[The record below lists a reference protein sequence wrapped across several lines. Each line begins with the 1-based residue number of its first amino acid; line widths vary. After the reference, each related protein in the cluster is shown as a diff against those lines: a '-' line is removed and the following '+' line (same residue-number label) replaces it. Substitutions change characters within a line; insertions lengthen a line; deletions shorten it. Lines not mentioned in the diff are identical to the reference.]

1 MEKCTFSLFQKSDS
15 QFAFRF
21 FRDGELIGERE
32 LSSKEIQAFIEEVE
46 ASYQQVSP
54 DLAGLGGRLY
64 GWLDGQTERWMSRV
78 MENSPGLAVHI
89 DVSAHQLRHLP
100 WELLRVKDGFLCD
113 NPDVPFTPVRYV
125 NGRSRLNERA
135 NRPLRILFM
144 ACSPEGVEPV
154 LDYEA
159 EEALILQVC
168 SRHPVE
174 LTVEESGS
182 LSGLEEQISSF
193 DPGYFDVLH
202 LTGHASV
209 HEDQPIFLMED
220 DRGFEYSATS
230 GEIAQSFAGAWPRL
244 IFLSGCK
251 TGMAADR
258 GNLPSLCE
266 SLVNAG
272 APAVLGWALPVG
284 DHAANLAAAALYD
297 YLSTGMRVDEAVART
312 RQALLRTGSGSWHLL
327 RLYADTTPLSELVTR
342 LREPGRQRLT
352 VRKADMVF
360 LEAGK
365 VEVCP
370 RELFVGRRRLI
381 QRCLRALRSYQD
393 DPGYAEGVLLHGMGG
408 LGKSSV
414 AVRLCERM
422 SGYLRLVWVGR
433 IDEIEFLR
441 VINDKLENSEARKI
455 LNDGGMPLKMR
466 LQIALRGPLAGA
478 PILFVFDDFEQQN
491 FDLAADNS
499 RIKQDDF
506 LKMP

>member
-1 MEKCTFSLFQKSDS
+1 MARDQ
-15 QFAFRF
+15 F
-21 FRDGELIGERE
+21 FRAEGVHGGVTVSGFALPLLAILIDSPSVPLEDIKGLCRIIRLEVEGDAWKNAHSACFKRAITSLLFGFLEMENLSERE
-32 LSSKEIQAFIEEVE
+32 LSSKEIQAFIKEAE

-89 DVSAHQLRHLP
+89 DVSSHQLRHLP

-113 NPDVPFTPVRYV
+113 SPDVSFTPVRYV
-125 NGRSRLNERA
+125 NGRSRLHEQA

-159 EEALILQVC
+159 EEALILQAC

-193 DPGYFDVLH
+193 DSGYFDVLH

-220 DRGFEYSATS
+220 DRGFECRATS
-230 GEIAQSFAGAWPRL
+230 GGIARSFAGAWPRL

-272 APAVLGWALPVG
+272 APAVLGWALPV
-284 DHAANLAAAALYD
+284 DDRDANLAAAALYD
-297 YLSTGMRVDEAVART
+297 YLSKGMRVDEAVART
-312 RQALLRTGSGSWHLL
+312 RQALLRANYGSWHLL

-342 LREPGRQRLT
+342 LKEPGRERLT

-370 RELFVGRRRLI
+370 PAHSALPPGAQEL
-381 QRCLRALRSYQD
+381 
-393 DPGYAEGVLLHGMGG
+393 
-408 LGKSSV
+408 
-414 AVRLCERM
+414 
-422 SGYLRLVWVGR
+422 SG
-433 IDEIEFLR
+433 
-441 VINDKLENSEARKI
+441 
-455 LNDGGMPLKMR
+455 
-466 LQIALRGPLAGA
+466 
-478 PILFVFDDFEQQN
+478 
-491 FDLAADNS
+491 
-499 RIKQDDF
+499 
-506 LKMP
+506 